1 MYPHSHGGC
10 LLNKIVMFVFCGA
23 ALLLCAQM
31 ASAQM
36 QITYTSDPNLGDFTA
51 KVSSYATLTNFSAY
65 TCAPDNT
72 CPTTPSFV
80 PTATE
85 LAIYGYRVYDGTL
98 TGTGLAGGNNWIMAS
113 FQQPTSSIIVFPSID
128 HYGSSYDGYQYTI
141 AGSNDGVNWTV
152 LFDATGVS
160 PCNGNC
166 VGGPA
171 GAAGEPF
178 TLSDHSGMA
187 PTTVNN
193 VLTPSTTGLQP
204 SCADNVTG
212 GLCAIGYIA
221 TFNFS
226 AAYQYYAFGASTVA
240 INSGNADQELSAVGS
255 TGVTIVGSPVQPGS
269 TENFNFNTTAGST
282 DVFSATFPDV
292 QLTNQGAT
300 PVVTTFSVPPS
311 GSSSLWANSPLATA
325 SCIAFVSA
333 NGNCAPKLV
342 VCTLGANLP
351 SGAICPYDPSGA
363 EDVLLSDSF
372 TPVTPFTSTSFPNGQ
387 NPGVVALNDSQGCP
401 FAAPFASLPCPSNG
415 LKSFT
420 GDPAP
425 VHGSSNSYYF
435 YVTGIL
441 PPSSTPAGFVTVG
454 TPPNTTNWINGHNP
468 NVTLTAAPPPAPP
481 SPNNG
486 WYPSPID
493 YIAYV
498 NLPATAT
505 PPDPNLPLNLQKPL
519 LPGATVEFSQNTATS
534 TLPVVVT
541 SSGIN
546 MMGSTTCGGVL
557 NGNSGNILPA
567 SPAYLFQVPVSL
579 GSLTD
584 MATYALYYETEDCT
598 RTAERLYTFVAPGWT
613 TNYKSVVYTVDDDA
627 PAITITVPSTGA
639 IYPANATI
647 KSSFSCSDGVGS
659 GVASCNGP
667 SQIGTT
673 PSGGILTS
681 QSFTVTSVDNV
692 GNNSSKTVDYSVS
705 CLYAANTISPTNFV
719 RGQNFTITP
728 SITNCT
734 RSLQPLTVSVVL
746 SGPMGTSCAPKSLTL
761 VNGFTVPVP
770 AGASVKATFGPF
782 SVPKN
787 ACIGMYTFTTTSSTK
802 GVTDFVYSQSLFVN

>member
-1 MYPHSHGGC
+1 V
-10 LLNKIVMFVFCGA
+10 LFVFCSA
-23 ALLLCAQM
+23 ALMLCAQLS
-31 ASAQM
+31 SAQT

-51 KVSSYATLTNFSAY
+51 KVSSYATLSNFGATTQATDGTSPI
-65 TCAPDNT
+65 AP
-72 CPTTPSFV
+72 FV

-85 LAIYGYRVYDGTL
+85 LAKYGYRVYNGTL
-98 TGTGLAGGNNWIMAS
+98 CTSLPEGANPPSLCAPGTPASANNWILAT
-113 FQQPTSSIIVFPSID
+113 FEQPVSSIIVFPNID
-128 HYGSSYDGYQYTI
+128 HYGSAYDGYQYTI
-141 AGSNDGVNWTV
+141 AGSNDGVNYTI

-160 PCNGNC
+160 NG
-166 VGGPA
+166 
-171 GAAGEPF
+171 GEPF
-178 TLSDHSGMA
+178 TLSDFSGTP

-193 VLTPSTTGLQP
+193 VLVGYPTTGLLHG
-204 SCADNVTG
+204 CAAGTNGD
-212 GLCAIGYIA
+212 LCAIGYIA
-221 TFNFS
+221 TFNFP
-226 AAYQYYAFGASTVA
+226 AAYQYYAFGASTFA
-240 INSGNADQELSAVGS
+240 SSGPNPNPDQELSAVGA
-255 TGVTIVGSPVQPGS
+255 TGVTIVGSPAQPG
-269 TENFNFNTTAGST
+269 TTQTFNFSAAGGT
-282 DVFSATFPDV
+282 DVFSATFPEIDT
-292 QLTNQGAT
+292 LANSGAT
-300 PVVTTFSVPPS
+300 PFVTSFSVPQS
-311 GSSSLWANSPLATA
+311 SASSLWANSPLATA
-325 SCIAFVSA
+325 SCIASVSA
-333 NGNCAPKLV
+333 NGNCGPKLE
-342 VCTLGANLP
+342 VCTTPSNTIP
-351 SGAICPYDPSGA
+351 SGALCPYDSTGA

-372 TPVTPFTSTSFPNGQ
+372 TPVTPFTSTSFQNGQ

-441 PPSSTPAGFVTVG
+441 APSTLPAGFVTVG

-534 TLPVVVT
+534 TAPVVVT

-705 CLYAANTISPTNFV
+705 CLYAANTISPTTFM

-734 RSLQPLTVSVVL
+734 KSLQPLTVSVVL

-787 ACIGMYTFTTTSSTK
+787 ACIGMYSFTTTSSTK